1 MMTDK
6 SDPGKP
12 KLDPLLKLVL
22 DLGPLVLF
30 FAVYSFYD
38 LFYATAVLMPA
49 VVVALVVSY
58 AITRTWP
65 MMLVVTAVVVLVLGA
80 LTLWFHDQSFIQ
92 VKPTIVYSLLG
103 TVLMIGYLLDKPVLA
118 VVLDTM
124 FHLTA
129 EGWRKL
135 TLRWALFF
143 LAMALLNEAV
153 WRTQTFDFWIRF
165 KVFGF
170 VPLTFV
176 FAALQ
181 VPLMS
186 RYAAPEDAAS
196 EDTTRAE

>member
-1 MMTDK
+1 MTDK

-103 TVLMIGYLLDKPVLA
+103 SVLMIGYLFDKPVLA

-124 FHLTA
+124 FRLTA